1 MDYTNPHG
9 VRFKITSR
17 NETRYD
23 VKYYTGVSSWPRSL
37 RSFQCK
43 TDELRQE
50 MFFILGSKRLCTT
63 CKTDLLGHND
73 DPTKETC
80 QSCILRVSA
89 LGADGAGVPECPVCY
104 QKMLSV
110 DGSKQSLA
118 CRHEVC
124 IGCTRKLMK
133 PPTRIHYDPIQGGA
147 FPTWTITCPMCR
159 DVAQYNAAL
168 RVVMPN
174 TTF

>member
-9 VRFKITSR
+9 VRFKIA
-17 NETRYD
+17 NKNDVRYD

-37 RSFQCK
+37 GGFRCP

-63 CKTDLLGHND
+63 CKVELLGHND
-73 DPTKETC
+73 DPGKETC

-110 DGSKQSLA
+110 DGSKKSLA

-133 PPTRIHYDPIQGGA
+133 PPAQIHYDPARGA
-147 FPTWTITCPMCR
+147 YPTWSITCPLCR
-159 DVAQYNAAL
+159 NVAQYNAAL
-168 RVVMPN
+168 VVVMPN